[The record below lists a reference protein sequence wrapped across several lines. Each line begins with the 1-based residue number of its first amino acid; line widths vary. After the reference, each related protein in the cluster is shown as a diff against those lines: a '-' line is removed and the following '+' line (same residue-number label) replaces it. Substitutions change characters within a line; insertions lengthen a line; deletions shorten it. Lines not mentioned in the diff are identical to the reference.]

1 MNSVQ
6 ETKEPSRRNLPRLSK
21 FIVEYLLVLPLGA
34 LIALVWVNTS
44 PGSYFRTTLPM
55 AFVVNDIAMVAF
67 FGMVM
72 KEVVE
77 ATAPDG
83 VLHSWRRVLMP
94 VLASIGAVAVAA
106 VIYTMF
112 EGRVDEPMLVSAWPV
127 TFATDLAVSYL
138 VARVIFHRHPA
149 IPFLLLMGIT
159 ANAAALMMLPLVQ
172 PMGDLDPGIGLP
184 VMAAALGLALVL
196 RRSRVRSM
204 WPYILGSGS
213 LSWAALYWGGLGPA
227 LALVPILPFLPH
239 AARDPGFFVDARPG
253 ARDALS
259 RFEMWAKYPAQ
270 VALFF
275 FALVNA
281 GVPLGSLEL
290 GSIGIAVAALTGRPL
305 GTLAAAGVAVAAGLY
320 LPKGVGWRELI
331 VVGLATAI
339 GFSVGLYFSA
349 AVFPTGQLRSETQ
362 MGVLLSLAGAPLAIL
377 AAKLLRVGRFARKPE
392 GDQDMRDTAAS
403 AA

>member
-6 ETKEPSRRNLPRLSK
+6 ETKESSRRTLPRLSR

-34 LIALVWVNTS
+34 LIALVWANMS
-44 PGSYFRTTLPM
+44 PGTYFRTTLPM

-67 FGMVM
+67 FGMIA
-72 KEVVE
+72 KEIVE

-94 VLASIGAVAVAA
+94 VVASLGATAVAA
-106 VIYTMF
+106 VFYTTF
-112 EGRVDEPMLVSAWPV
+112 EGRVDEPMLGSAWPV
-127 TFATDLAVSYL
+127 MFATDLAVSYL

-159 ANAAALMMLPLVQ
+159 ANAAGIVMLVLVD
-172 PMGDLDPGIGLP
+172 PMGDLDPGIGVLL
-184 VMAAALGLALVL
+184 MAAALAFAVAL
-196 RRSRVRSM
+196 RRARVRSF
-204 WPYILGSGS
+204 WPYILGSGA
-213 LSWAALYWGGLGPA
+213 LSWSALYWGGLHPA
-227 LALVPILPFLPH
+227 LALVPVLPFLPH

-253 ARDALS
+253 AKDALS
-259 RFEMWAKYPAQ
+259 RFEIWAKYPAQ

-281 GVPLGSLEL
+281 GVPMGSLEL
-290 GSIGIAVAALTGRPL
+290 GSVGVALAAITGRPL
-305 GTLAAAGVAVAAGLY
+305 GTLAAAGVAIAVGLY
-320 LPKGVGWRELI
+320 LPKGIGWRELT

-339 GFSVGLYFSA
+339 GFSMGLFLA
-349 AVFPTGQLRSETQ
+349 AGVLPTGQLLSETQ

-377 AAKLLRVGRFARKPE
+377 AAKLLGVGRFSRDQSLQISNRK
-392 GDQDMRDTAAS
+392 A
-403 AA
+403 

>member
-1 MNSVQ
+1 VNAVQ
-6 ETKEPSRRNLPRLSK
+6 EKKESSRRTLPRLSR
-21 FIVEYLLVLPLGA
+21 FIAEYLLVLPLGA
-34 LIALVWVNTS
+34 LIALVWANMS
-44 PGSYFRTTLPM
+44 PGSYFRTTVPM

-67 FGMVM
+67 FGMIA

-77 ATAPDG
+77 ATAPGG

-94 VLASIGAVAVAA
+94 VVASLGATAVAA
-106 VIYTMF
+106 VIYTTF

-127 TFATDLAVSYL
+127 MFATDLAVSYL

-159 ANAAALMMLPLVQ
+159 ANAAGIVMLVLVD
-172 PMGDLDPGIGLP
+172 PMGDLDPGIGVPL
-184 VMAAALGLALVL
+184 MAAALALVVAL
-196 RRSRVRSM
+196 RRARVRSF
-204 WPYILGSGS
+204 WPYILGSGA
-213 LSWAALYWGGLGPA
+213 LSWSALYWGGLHPA
-227 LALVPILPFLPH
+227 LALVPVLPFLPH

-259 RFEMWAKYPAQ
+259 RFEIWAKYPAQ
-270 VALFF
+270 AALFF

-281 GVPLGSLEL
+281 GVPFGSLEL
-290 GSIGIAVAALTGRPL
+290 GSVGVALAGVTGRPL
-305 GTLAAAGVAVAAGLY
+305 GTLAAAGLAVAAGLY
-320 LPKGVGWRELI
+320 LPKSVGWRELT

-339 GFSVGLYFSA
+339 GFSMGLFFA
-349 AVFPTGQLRSETQ
+349 AGVLPTGQLLSETQ

-377 AAKLLRVGRFARKPE
+377 AAKLLGVGRFARKPE
-392 GDQDMRDTAAS
+392 GKEDLPDMTAS